1 MSFSTAIDAV
11 IALAKAN
18 GNHVVEISTGWE
30 KVRQVV
36 HMALPMSQA
45 LHDAVAAEDE
55 LRFWTS
61 DATPHNRATCG
72 FIDDL
77 EKVAIEFPK

>member
-11 IALAKAN
+11 IALSKAN

-45 LHDAVAAEDE
+45 LHDAVAAEDG

-77 EKVAIEFPK
+77 KKVAIEFPR